1 MMIALFDPGHL
12 PIDLC
17 QDGRRALLWPYN
29 SVVMQFLRCKVAR
42 VVRLELDA
50 PNATEMPVSS
60 KLVRKDITR
69 TVALFVWP
77 S

>member
-1 MMIALFDPGHL
+1 
-12 PIDLC
+12 
-17 QDGRRALLWPYN
+17 
-29 SVVMQFLRCKVAR
+29 VQFWRYKVAR

-60 KLVRKDITR
+60 ILVRKDITR
-69 TVALFVWP
+69 TVSRFVWP